1 MVSLSSGAIVGNYE
15 IVAPL
20 GAGGMGEVYRA
31 FDPRLRREVAI
42 KILPANNFADAAGR
56 RRLEQEARAAGSLNH
71 PNLLT
76 IYELGSHD
84 GAPFIVTEL
93 LAGNT
98 LRGAMAGAPLPP
110 HLAAEYALQIAKG
123 LAAAHE
129 KGITHRDLKPENIF
143 VTSDGRVKILD
154 FGLAKVHEPV
164 GGSMDGETDLQ
175 TAAGVIV
182 GTLAYMSP
190 EQASGR
196 PVDPRTDIFAFGAIL
211 VEMLTGRIAFR
222 RGSPGETI
230 AAILK
235 EEPIASIPPGV
246 PAVLGLL
253 TRRCLEKDAD
263 LRIASA
269 QDIVVALTTG
279 SSNAVTMAM
288 AAPRSRSRTWYGV
301 AAALMLVVLA
311 VAAVQWVRANRSLR
325 FDSIA
330 VLPMTELPATADRY
344 FADGVTEELIT
355 RLAQIR
361 SLRVVPRTSTAH
373 YLGSTKSLQDIGS
386 ELNVRGIV
394 TGSVRRSG
402 GKVRL
407 TAQLTDPKTN
417 RVVWSDEYERPLGDV
432 LALQDELARSIAEG
446 IRIQLTPTERQRL
459 TAAHAVDPAAHDS
472 YLKGRFHFNIGDPEN
487 LSRAILFF
495 KDAVQRDANY
505 AAAHAGLAD
514 SYAAIGFF
522 QILVPTE
529 AYPSAKEAAVTALRL
544 DPNLA
549 EAFVPL
555 AIVEAQYEWNWKAAG
570 DDFRRAIALNPS
582 DDLAHEEYAILL
594 IVTGRPAEA
603 IAEARR
609 SVEISP
615 LGRRANNEL
624 PWILY
629 LARRFDASIQ
639 QYRKASQADPDSVQI
654 REGAA
659 DAFAAAGRDAEA
671 FTTYQQW
678 ARLAGYPQELITD
691 LDKAYSAGGMTGYWR
706 KRLEMEQREQAET
719 GDTFPYRM
727 AMLHARLYQTDE
739 AISWLE
745 RAYTEHN
752 NRLIFLRVEPA
763 FDNVRSDV
771 RFQNLMQRIGLT

>member
-1 MVSLSSGAIVGNYE
+1 VSLSSGAIVGNYE

-42 KILPANNFADAAGR
+42 KILPANTFADANGR

-93 LAGNT
+93 LVGDT
-98 LRGAMAGAPLPP
+98 LRGVMAGARLPLQR
-110 HLAAEYALQIAKG
+110 ATEYALQIAKG

-129 KGITHRDLKPENIF
+129 KGITHRDLKPENLFI
-143 VTSDGRVKILD
+143 TSDGRLKILD
-154 FGLAKVHEPV
+154 FGLAKVSDQI

-222 RGSPGETI
+222 RASPGETI

-235 EEPIASIPPGV
+235 EDPTASMPPDL
-246 PAVLGLL
+246 PAVLFILI
-253 TRRCLEKDAD
+253 RRCLEKDPE
-263 LRIASA
+263 LRI
-269 QDIVVALTTG
+269 G
-279 SSNAVTMAM
+279 
-288 AAPRSRSRTWYGV
+288 AAEI
-301 AAALMLVVLA
+301 AAALTSGSSSAATITMQAPRAASRKWYGAA
-311 VAAVQWVRANRSLR
+311 VAAVLLIAALAAVFWARAHRSPRL
-325 FDSIA
+325 DSIA

-361 SLRVVPRTSTAH
+361 SLRVVPRTSTAQ
-373 YLGSTKSLQDIGS
+373 YLGSTKSLQDIGN
-386 ELNVRGIV
+386 ELNVGGIV

-417 RVVWSDEYERPLGDV
+417 RAIWADEFERPVGDV
-432 LALQDELARSIAEG
+432 LAMQDELARSIADG
-446 IRIQLTPTERQRL
+446 IRIQLTPSERKRL
-459 TAAHAVDPAAHDS
+459 TTARVIDPAAHDA
-472 YLKGRFHFNIGDPEN
+472 YLKGRFHFNRADPQD

-495 KDAVQRDANY
+495 KEAVKRDPNY
-505 AAAHAGLAD
+505 AAAYAGLAD
-514 SYAAIGFF
+514 VYAELGFF
-522 QILVPTE
+522 QILIPAE
-529 AYPSAKEAAVTALRL
+529 AYPSAKEAAQTALRL

-555 AIVEAQYEWNWKAAG
+555 AIVESQYEWNWKAAG
-570 DDFRRAIALNPS
+570 EDFRRSIALNPS
-582 DDLAHEEYAILL
+582 DDLAHEEYAIHL
-594 IVTGRPAEA
+594 IATGQPHEA
-603 IAEARR
+603 ISEARR
-609 SVEISP
+609 GVEISP
-615 LGRRANNEL
+615 LAERAANEL

-629 LARRFDASIQ
+629 LARQFDASIL
-639 QYRKASQADPDSVQI
+639 QYRKALEADPDSVEI

-659 DAFAAAGRDAEA
+659 DAYAAAGHDAEA

-678 ARLAGYPQELITD
+678 ARLAGYPQQTISD
-691 LDKAYSAGGMTGYWR
+691 LDRAYAAAGMTGYWR

-719 GDTFPYRM
+719 GDAFPYRM
-727 AMLHARLYQTDE
+727 AMLHARLRQTDE
-739 AISWLE
+739 AVAWLE

-763 FDNVRSDV
+763 FDNVRNDL
-771 RFQNLMQRIGLT
+771 RFQNLLQRIGLA